1 MRNPNVRILII
12 AAVLIVIVAAAG
24 FVSYQGTLGSEAPA
38 GDAPKAYL
46 RVQVGSEIWPLMPLA
61 DGGEY
66 VVDQG
71 SGVVNVIHTTETSV
85 VMHSSTCDNQS
96 CVEQG
101 VVSLDNMQDRV
112 LGGLIICLP
121 NEVILE
127 LVPPEAAGEN

>member
-1 MRNPNVRILII
+1 MCNPNVRILII
-12 AAVLIVIVAAAG
+12 AAALIVIVAAAG
-24 FVSYQGTLGSEAPA
+24 LISYRSISPAAPA
-38 GDAPKAYL
+38 QDAPQAYL
-46 RVQVGSEIWPLMPLA
+46 RVQVGSEIRPLSPLA

-71 SGVVNVIHTTETSV
+71 SGVVNVIHTTATSV

-96 CVEQG
+96 CIEQG
-101 VVSLDNMQDRV
+101 VVTLDNMQNRV